1 MNALE
6 LQFHQDMLEGIRR
19 CQQEITYNPAY
30 WSRMVAEQGGVGA
43 ARTLLQGPPS
53 SDGFIR
59 LWKEH
64 RLDLSVEFS
73 VLLPKYHSIFS
84 DVERAEARRRLEAHR
99 FDVDAQLNKIIND
112 TGERR

>member
-6 LQFHQDMLEGIRR
+6 LEFHQDMVDGIRR
-19 CQQEITYNPAY
+19 CQQEISYNPTY
-30 WSRMVAEQGGVGA
+30 WCRMVAEHGGVGA
-43 ARTLLQGPPS
+43 ARLLLQGPPC

-59 LWKEH
+59 LWKAR

-84 DVERAEARRRLEAHR
+84 AAERDEARRRLEAHR
-99 FDVDAQLNKIIND
+99 FDVDTHLRQITNG
-112 TGERR
+112 TGVGP

>member
-1 MNALE
+1 MNALA
-6 LQFHQDMLEGIRR
+6 LQFHQDMLDLIRR
-19 CQQEITYNPAY
+19 CKQEISYNPTY

-84 DVERAEARRRLEAHR
+84 AAERAEARRRLEAHR
-99 FDVDAQLNKIIND
+99 FDVDAQLSKIINA
-112 TGERR
+112 TGGRR